1 MIETQEPVHPV
12 SAKKSTQQAGSSV
25 EPGSETSWND
35 GTQEVVIR
43 PMSGWMPVDWRELY
57 AYRELLFFFVWRDIT
72 ARYKQTVLGS
82 AWAILQP
89 ILLMGIFTLIARFAG
104 IPTAEIRGKMLP
116 GAELQVVSWGDGS
129 EVPASGKNMVVVGTD
144 DKGLLHIRSFNA
156 DGKLAT
162 DTDET
167 KLPANKGEKI
177 ADLKQRLASLSPARA
192 PTGAEK
198 AEVLEKLSSLVGQT
212 QVPYPVFVFAG
223 LIAWTVFSQGMPQAS
238 LSLLNNQHMMTKVYF
253 PRIFLPITASAV
265 FLVDLVYALGVYALI
280 LLWYQFVP
288 AWTIVFLPFLI
299 LLTFMATLSIGILLA
314 ALTLFYRD
322 FRHIVPFLVQIMMY
336 ITPVFY
342 PASIFTDKKPLLG
355 WLLSLNPMFGI
366 VEAYRSLILGTRLN
380 MPCLVISSISASV
393 LLVLGVYYFRS
404 TERRFADFA

>member
-12 SAKKSTQQAGSSV
+12 SAKKDAQQAGPSV
-25 EPGSETSWND
+25 DPGPVMPWND
-35 GTQEVVIR
+35 GSQEIVIR
-43 PMSGWMPVDWRELY
+43 PMAGWMPIDWRELY

-89 ILLMGIFTLIARFAG
+89 ILLMSIFTLIARFAN
-104 IPTAEIRGKMLP
+104 I
-116 GAELQVVSWGDGS
+116 
-129 EVPASGKNMVVVGTD
+129 
-144 DKGLLHIRSFNA
+144 
-156 DGKLAT
+156 
-162 DTDET
+162 
-167 KLPANKGEKI
+167 
-177 ADLKQRLASLSPARA
+177 
-192 PTGAEK
+192 PTGAIRGREI
-198 AEVLEKLSSLVGQT
+198 
-212 QVPYPVFVFAG
+212 PYPVFIFAG
-223 LIAWTVFSQGMPQAS
+223 LIPWTVFSQGMPAAS

-253 PRIFLPITASAV
+253 PRIYLPITASAV
-265 FLVDLVYALGVYALI
+265 FLVDLFYALGVYTLI

-288 AWTIVFLPFLI
+288 AWTIVFLPILV
-299 LLTFMATLSIGILLA
+299 LLTFIATLSIGVLMA

-322 FRHIVPFLVQIMMY
+322 FRHVVPFLVQIMMY
-336 ITPVFY
+336 VTPVFY
-342 PASIFTDKKPLLG
+342 PASIFTDKKPQLG

-380 MPCLVISSISASV
+380 VPCLAISTISASV